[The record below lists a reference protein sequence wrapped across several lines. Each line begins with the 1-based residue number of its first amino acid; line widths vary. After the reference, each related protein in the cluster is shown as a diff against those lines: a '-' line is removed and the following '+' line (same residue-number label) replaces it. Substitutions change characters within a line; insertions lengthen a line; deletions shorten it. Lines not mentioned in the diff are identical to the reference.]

1 MGLKAEAEA
10 ALRRALKLVEE
21 RLELNPDDAR
31 ATNLGAAILARAGD
45 REGAIDYVRRSL
57 AIDPEDSGMLYN
69 IACAYS
75 LLGMSEEALSS
86 LETAVDKGFGHKE
99 WLEHDT
105 DLDPIRGTPRFQA
118 IAQAM

>member
-1 MGLKAEAEA
+1 
-10 ALRRALKLVEE
+10 
-21 RLELNPDDAR
+21 
-31 ATNLGAAILARAGD
+31 
-45 REGAIDYVRRSL
+45 
-57 AIDPEDSGMLYN
+57 MLYN

-105 DLDPIRGTPRFQA
+105 DLDPIDRRDTPVPGYRA
-118 IAQAM
+118 GDVKG